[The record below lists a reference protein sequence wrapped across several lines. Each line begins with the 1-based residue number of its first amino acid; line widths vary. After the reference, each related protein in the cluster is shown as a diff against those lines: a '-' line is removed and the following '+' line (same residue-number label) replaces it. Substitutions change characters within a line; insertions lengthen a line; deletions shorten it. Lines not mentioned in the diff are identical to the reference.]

1 MATKKT
7 TAAAEKAKQAE
18 SVEPAEHQAAPA
30 ESVEPAGHQAAPAES
45 VEPAEHQ
52 AADELVTAEVTA
64 KFRDKVTGSYLCPG
78 LLVRVTRE
86 RFDEV
91 CAVGPLLK
99 ELAEK

>member
-7 TAAAEKAKQAE
+7 AAASEKAKQAE
-18 SVEPAEHQAAPA
+18 AAEAAEQQAEAAEAVEVAERQAAG
-30 ESVEPAGHQAAPAES
+30 EM
-45 VEPAEHQ
+45 
-52 AADELVTAEVTA
+52 VTAEVTA

-99 ELAEK
+99 ELEEK